1 MPRND
6 WYQVNQLYED
16 LETSLPFEVE
26 ITGGY
31 AGLLLRA
38 LVVKEGHDRSRGQL
52 NEHIAATAFYYHDNK
67 NIMPSDPRSKSIWI
81 QMRQLRCHPGHN
93 SRLFLHI
100 PFTPHRIVL
109 PSGSSRMVNREHTVA
124 TYEAAVQD
132 VGSVQKAWWSEEVD
146 KQAADSG
153 KPWVE
158 NEHQD
163 EGQNISGGRRF
174 SHEYRN
180 SEGAEIEADGGTEVE
195 CGETDQSVLAEPI
208 LPCASIDEVNI

>member
-67 NIMPSDPRSKSIWI
+67 NIMPSDPRSKNIWI

-100 PFTPHRIVL
+100 PFTPHTKSVVERG
-109 PSGSSRMVNREHTVA
+109 SGQAGCRFW
-124 TYEAAVQD
+124 EAM
-132 VGSVQKAWWSEEVD
+132 G
-146 KQAADSG
+146 G
-153 KPWVE
+153 